1 MPVGIV
7 KRKGGNAMPQRRVR
21 AGAALLLLAVL
32 LAGCAKPSAQKQE
45 YLKNIREN
53 PAEKLVLAWDY
64 RPRGA
69 CEVPEGV
76 NVMAPTWLY
85 VEAGED
91 GRPELRDLKA
101 MGLDADYAAYRR
113 SAHRAG
119 AAVGGT
125 VVSFDDALS
134 KLVVTEEAATFCE
147 AVAWYARQL
156 ELDGVCLDFEYMDP
170 GDAQAYT
177 ALVARLR
184 ETLPAG
190 VPVAV
195 AVTVQQAE
203 TGNFYQCYDHA
214 GLGSAA
220 DYVLLMAYDQY
231 NASSD
236 MPGPVA
242 GLDWTEEKLQRELAD
257 VPSDK
262 LLLGIP
268 FYYYGYPSSGET
280 ALWPQTPVAVMTWR
294 VLEEL
299 RDTGGYTD
307 RQGQRVE
314 VREWVIDQFDPVT
327 GMQELVFIDQT
338 GITRSIFAD
347 TEASIRKRGG
357 LTDTY
362 HLKGACVWRLD
373 MGAQRQWKAL
383 VEGMNG

>member
-1 MPVGIV
+1 
-7 KRKGGNAMPQRRVR
+7 
-21 AGAALLLLAVL
+21 
-32 LAGCAKPSAQKQE
+32 
-45 YLKNIREN
+45 
-53 PAEKLVLAWDY
+53 
-64 RPRGA
+64 
-69 CEVPEGV
+69 
-76 NVMAPTWLY
+76 MAPT
-85 VEAGED
+85 AGCGGGED

-119 AAVGGT
+119 AAVWGT

-156 ELDGVCLDFEYMDP
+156 ELDGVCLDFEYNMDP

-203 TGNFYQCYDHA
+203 TGNFYQCDYC
-214 GLGSAA
+214 LLEVCAA

-268 FYYYGYPSSGET
+268 FYYYGYPSSGEKR
-280 ALWPQTPVAVMTWR
+280 PCGPKRRWR
-294 VLEEL
+294 
-299 RDTGGYTD
+299 
-307 RQGQRVE
+307 
-314 VREWVIDQFDPVT
+314 
-327 GMQELVFIDQT
+327 
-338 GITRSIFAD
+338 
-347 TEASIRKRGG
+347 
-357 LTDTY
+357 
-362 HLKGACVWRLD
+362 
-373 MGAQRQWKAL
+373 
-383 VEGMNG
+383 